1 MPDNRNHDT
10 RTLSRF
16 FLLAFAVASLLLPSL
31 SAGQEKAEPKK
42 DIPFVGGD
50 WYSYFGVLE
59 IEQSGR
65 TFKGTYSCCEGTIQ
79 GEMIGKRIDYTW
91 KDAVY
96 GEGWGYFF
104 LEGNGNQLNGTWG
117 EKGDLGG
124 AGEWGAVRMVEP
136 GYAGELTSW
145 RVVNEHERFGSL
157 NEGEAQ
163 LGIDENRVEGKLT
176 GYYMT
181 EAGEKPYRV
190 DLFLYI
196 DGKIEG
202 DEYKLEWE
210 DPRYGLFGKVTLK
223 RDGEALRGEWEPHGD
238 YGKVNPIAFE
248 PVSTETPAAES
259 R

>member
-1 MPDNRNHDT
+1 MQVHR
-10 RTLSRF
+10 RF
-16 FLLAFAVASLLLPSL
+16 ASIFVLVLVVIGYFFSSSSSEAQRKSDSGKEFPFI
-31 SAGQEKAEPKK
+31 AG
-42 DIPFVGGD
+42 V
-50 WYSYFGVLE
+50 WYSYFGVME
-59 IEQSGR
+59 IEQTGA
-65 TFKGTYSCCEGTIQ
+65 TFEGTYSCCEGRIEGQ
-79 GEMIGKRIDYTW
+79 MIGKRIDYTW

-104 LEGNGNQLNGTWG
+104 LEGNGNKLNGTWG
-117 EKGDLGG
+117 EKDDLGG

-136 GYAGELTSW
+136 DYTGDQSQW
-145 RVVNEHERFGSL
+145 RVMNNHGRFGL
-157 NEGEAQ
+157 LHEGQAQ
-163 LGIDENRVEGKLT
+163 LGIDGDRVEGKLT

-196 DGKIEG
+196 DGKVEG

-223 RDGEALRGEWEPHGD
+223 RDGESLRGEWEPHGD

-248 PVSTETPAAES
+248 PVSAEVPAAES